1 MKNILF
7 WALGMAAYA
16 FVGWNQRGWIDWL
29 GLGAVTVIT
38 LPLVLMLSTKKEA
51 RSQRRNASR

>member
-16 FVGWNQRGWIDWL
+16 FAGWNQRGWIDWQ
-29 GLGAVTVIT
+29 GLAAVTVIT
-38 LPLVLMLSTKKEA
+38 LPLVLMFSTKKEA